1 MTFDQIVEKLKTENA
16 ASILKHGFWRD
27 IGHKEQSDAI
37 SGEYCEWYRAYID
50 GDIDGEHG
58 EIVEA
63 LHCANTLI
71 RRVMFLTGDPHA

>member
-1 MTFDQIVEKLKTENA
+1 MTFEQIVDKLKTENA

-27 IGHKEQSDAI
+27 IGHEDQSDAI

-58 EIVEA
+58 ELAELLDLMNV
-63 LHCANTLI
+63 CM
-71 RRVMFLTGDPHA
+71 RRYMFLSGDPHA